1 MKKKTY
7 TVTTIINHSRDLIHM
22 ALSNQWNRFLEHVSE
37 NFVYIADYD
46 ALYSKDRD
54 SFAKQIHFDND
65 QPPVTIAQEEYELLI
80 HERSL
85 WITFGRVVV
94 ETTLPDCSTV
104 MTKFHF
110 TLTLQKING
119 ELKLIQ
125 AMACH
130 IPDAAAEEAKRV
142 THSMLFGKST
152 AFRQIQVK
160 QNATA
165 SRLCFHSIDGMYYYL
180 YPNEILYF
188 EADDHRCIVH
198 TTDNTFACARKLQSI
213 VQPPFY
219 HVSKSYLVNPLYV
232 TRIERYKATM
242 TDGNQLPISRPKY
255 MEFKKL
261 LEGKDL

>member
-7 TVTTIINHSRDLIHM
+7 TVTTIINHSRALIHM
-22 ALSNQWNRFLEHVSE
+22 ALSNQWNRFLEHVGE

-54 SFAKQIHFDND
+54 SFAKQI
-65 QPPVTIAQEEYELLI
+65 Q
-80 HERSL
+80 S
-85 WITFGRVVV
+85 
-94 ETTLPDCSTV
+94 
-104 MTKFHF
+104 
-110 TLTLQKING
+110 
-119 ELKLIQ
+119 
-125 AMACH
+125 MACH

-142 THSMLFGKST
+142 TQSMLFGKST